1 VDIVFADDSY
11 LIREAVS
18 HVLGGLDDTRLVAVC
33 EDGDELRRAVED
45 HRPDVV
51 ITDVRMPP
59 SGDGEGIDIARWL
72 RHSHPNIG
80 VVVLSQYAE
89 PRFGLELIESGA
101 AGRAYLLKDRLHDAR
116 ELLAAIHAV
125 ASGGS
130 MIDAEFVRELI
141 TAQAAREASPIGALT
156 VREREVLHEVA
167 RGRTNRAIAES
178 LVLSRGAVEKH
189 VGAIFQKL
197 GLLDENVVSRRVVA
211 TLMYLADEHDGRQR

>member
-1 VDIVFADDSY
+1 MDVVIADDSY

-18 HVLGGLDDTRLVAVC
+18 WVLNGLDDIRLVAVC
-33 EDGDELRRAVED
+33 KDGDELRRAVED

-59 SGDGEGIDIARWL
+59 SGDGEGIEIANWL
-72 RHSHPNIG
+72 RRSHAGIG
-80 VVVLSQYAE
+80 VVLLSQYAE
-89 PRFGLELIESGA
+89 PQFGLELIESGA

-141 TAQAAREASPIGALT
+141 AKQAARAASPIGALT
-156 VREREVLHEVA
+156 GREREVLQEVA
-167 RGRTNRAIAES
+167 RGQTNGAIAES

-197 GLLDENVVSRRVVA
+197 GLLDESVVSRRVVA
-211 TLMYLADEHDGRQR
+211 TLMYLADEHYRP